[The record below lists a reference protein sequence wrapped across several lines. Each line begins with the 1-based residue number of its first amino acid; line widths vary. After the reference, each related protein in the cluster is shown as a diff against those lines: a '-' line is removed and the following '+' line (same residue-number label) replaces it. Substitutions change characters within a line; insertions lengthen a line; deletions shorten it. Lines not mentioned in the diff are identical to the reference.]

1 MRRFS
6 TASPLRAVKRSLKP
20 KVAHKQPDS
29 FEKHFYKAGLK
40 EPEKVKIWDE
50 LNISKHEFFI
60 RKYGNMTPEERKKLD
75 DKVARQKRLRE
86 ERRKHELGEDYNK
99 PKPRLVLNRLSEYV
113 YGTHPVISALES
125 GKRDAYSTLY
135 IFNPK
140 ERADHIRGLA
150 EKFGVKI
157 IEKNSKAEMNLLS
170 SNGVHN
176 GVVLE
181 TKRLQLKLISLLG
194 SDFDGEKGT
203 YSLSTHRDFPRV
215 KGNEEQSVINSVVRE
230 VPNGQSKFP
239 LGVYVDGV
247 TDPVNLGSIVRS
259 AFYLG
264 VDFLVVPESDS
275 ARLGPVAAKASAG
288 ALDLMPIYKAD
299 LPLDFLDKS
308 RKNGWSIVTAS
319 AKMTEQQI
327 EELPEKHKKHLTA
340 KMVEASE
347 LSLIL
352 NLTPTLLIFGSEG
365 SGVRTSVQV
374 RSDFLIGLNK
384 GRQGDELV
392 DSLNVGVAAGVLI
405 SKCLEN

>member
-6 TASPLRAVKRSLKP
+6 TAGPLRAVKRSLKP
-20 KVAHKQPDS
+20 KVIHKQPDS
-29 FEKHFYKAGLK
+29 FEKHFYLAGLK
-40 EPEKVKIWDE
+40 EPEKVKIWDQ

-60 RKYGNMTPEERKKLD
+60 RKYGNITPEERKKLD
-75 DKVARQKRLRE
+75 EKVARQKRLRE

-140 ERADHIRGLA
+140 EKADHIRALA
-150 EKFGVKI
+150 DKYGVRI

-194 SDFDGEKGT
+194 ADFDGEKGT
-203 YSLSTHRDFPRV
+203 YSLSTHSDLPSRKDHKEQTVSSSIVRSVP
-215 KGNEEQSVINSVVRE
+215 KGS
-230 VPNGQSKFP
+230 SKFP

-247 TDPVNLGSIVRS
+247 TDPVNLGSIIRS

-327 EELPEKHKKHLTA
+327 EEMAEKHKKHLST

-347 LSLIL
+347 LPLIL

-365 SGVRTSVQV
+365 SGVRTNVQV

-392 DSLNVGVAAGVLI
+392 DSLNVGVAAGVMI
-405 SKCLEN
+405 AKCLEC